1 MTSPGRGAREIR
13 REFKTK
19 ELVMKRYTIAALLA
33 AGLFTVPALTG
44 CDDKDTQERKVEIT
58 TPDGKKVE
66 QKVTTETDDD
76 GDMKAKQKT
85 TVDGETVDEKKIEVE
100 VDKD

>member
-1 MTSPGRGAREIR
+1 MTSPGRAPGER

-66 QKVTTETDDD
+66 QKVKTETSED
-76 GDMKAKQKT
+76 GDIKAKQETKI
-85 TVDGETVDEKKIEVE
+85 DGETVDKKEVE
-100 VDKD
+100 VEVEKD